1 MRIWQFLRMNPLSFT
16 ISSIMNDQEN
26 IIEELKKVFDV
37 IHVVGVEGVQ
47 RVVYQ
52 LKNVAWTLFD

>member
-1 MRIWQFLRMNPLSFT
+1 MNPLSFT

-37 IHVVGVEGVQ
+37 IHVVDVTRVE
-47 RVVYQ
+47 
-52 LKNVAWTLFD
+52 LVAYSWGTFFLEN